1 MLSGMQR
8 TDLAE
13 PKTKT
18 EELDPVDI
26 SARAL
31 TIEREFVRELERRFP
46 ATNILD
52 STVWNVLNGC
62 ERMQGDRLQ
71 CDV

>member
-1 MLSGMQR
+1 MQR
-8 TDLAE
+8 TDLGEAK
-13 PKTKT
+13 PKT
-18 EELDPVDI
+18 EELEAVDI
-26 SARAL
+26 HAQAL

-52 STVWNVLNGC
+52 STLWNVLDGC
-62 ERMQGDRLQ
+62 GRMQGDRLQ

>member
-1 MLSGMQR
+1 MQR

-13 PKTKT
+13 AEPKTK
-18 EELDPVDI
+18 ELDPVDI
-26 SARAL
+26 NAQTL

-62 ERMQGDRLQ
+62 GRMQGDHVQ